1 MAHRIRVTHL
11 LLAGGLVLAAQPA
24 LAQEGMLFKNLMEGV
39 IGGRPGEDIEYR
51 QRPPLVVPPNST
63 LPRPQAP
70 ASTRNAA
77 WPNDPDVA
85 ARRAAAE
92 GARSPF
98 RSDPN
103 LGSSPGLSQAELR
116 RGRTS
121 RDTGRPAVAEEQSNF
136 NNQIAPILVGRELAG
151 RRNQAA
157 LDQLT
162 YGSEP
167 PRRTLADPP
176 VGYRRPAGSA
186 PIGPGQG
193 GPVEDRQAVGQRE
206 FLTGQ
211 IPLQ

>member
-1 MAHRIRVTHL
+1 M
-11 LLAGGLVLAAQPA
+11 
-24 LAQEGMLFKNLMEGV
+24 
-39 IGGRPGEDIEYR
+39 
-51 QRPPLVVPPNST
+51 PPNST

-85 ARRAAAE
+85 ARRAEAE

-116 RGRTS
+116 RGRTT
-121 RDTGRPAVAEEQSNF
+121 RDTGRPVVAEEQNNF
-136 NNQIAPILVGRELAG
+136 NNQIAPIQIGRELAG

-157 LDQLT
+157 LDQLS

-167 PRRTLADPP
+167 PRRTLAEPP
-176 VGYRRPAGSA
+176 VGYRRPVGSA
-186 PIGPGQG
+186 PLGPGPG

-211 IPLQ
+211 IPMQ